1 VALRQFVAK
10 TKFIFMQKNNKALKL
25 FLLTFGLVLFATGG
39 YLLYDYERIRK
50 INQTVVTPEEA
61 DKIAENALK

>member
-1 VALRQFVAK
+1 
-10 TKFIFMQKNNKALKL
+10 MQKNNKALKL